1 MDAQLPSRHR
11 AAGTR
16 FFLDWRRG
24 SANLDRYKRAGSPD
38 VGLRRFRNLDPNE
51 YAPDLRD
58 IAARWLQRRPHHLP
72 HESSRQ
78 HRRQYSSVT
87 RSDRVVT
94 KTLGKT
100 AVPRT
105 RAGQLRR
112 QAKECGRPEVGR
124 AQPAACPLR
133 LADHSRFQS
142 TKDCSCH

>member
-1 MDAQLPSRHR
+1 MDVRPSSRRR
-11 AAGTR
+11 AAGTQ

-24 SANLDRYKRAGSPD
+24 SANLARYKRAGSPD
-38 VGLRRFRNLDPNE
+38 VGLRCFRNLDPNN
-51 YAPDLRD
+51 YAPDLQD
-58 IAARWLQRRPHHLP
+58 IEARWLPRRPHHLP

-78 HRRQYSSVT
+78 RRRQYSSVT

-105 RAGQLRR
+105 RAGQSQR

-124 AQPAACPLR
+124 AQPAACLLR

-142 TKDCSCH
+142 TKGCPCR